1 MAALALASVA
11 AGLAV
16 VVRMPLAV
24 LGTAPTPGIITTFAG
39 GGLGQGPATTIGQNA
54 EGLAIFGTTL
64 FIADQTHTLVRATNL
79 STSNETIVAGNG
91 VAGSTGDGGQAT
103 AAEIQFP
110 QSLAVNSSGDL
121 YIATATT
128 YKSDPTNLIRR
139 VDHSTGIITTVAG
152 GGSTFADNVAATAT
166 SISEVQGMTFDLS
179 GNLLIA
185 DFFND
190 RVRRIDHTTG
200 VITTVAGTGNN
211 VYQGD
216 GIPATSANITFPAS
230 VAVDSNNNILIT
242 SNDAR
247 LLKVDHST
255 GLISTVAGNGQN
267 YTASGCGNGLPAT
280 GPIPGGAGLT
290 LDGSGNPMFV
300 GYNCVTKIA
309 SGNFVTVAG
318 NGSIGN
324 SGDGGPATSAFVGV
338 PVNAVSDAAGDVFV
352 SQRDNDVVRRVDHS
366 TQIITTFAG
375 TGQECGHSGDG
386 GQAAAATMCSPN
398 AVALDSAGDLFLAD
412 STFQIVRKI
421 DTGGVITT
429 VAGNG
434 TRGFGGDGG
443 PATSA
448 QLNGPAG
455 FAVDAA
461 GDLFISDSFNH
472 RVRKVDPGGT
482 ITTYVGNGTVGTGGD
497 GGPAANAQLVSPG
510 GLVIDGTG
518 NLFIADGS
526 IREVT
531 PGGTIT
537 TRWSNTNS
545 QYTAN
550 SLAIDASGN
559 LYGASLAGAFEL
571 SGGNTFTSLTTTMS
585 DGVAIGPQGQVV
597 IIRHSTNQ
605 VFLLGS
611 TGLVPLA
618 GINYPG
624 FSGDGGPATSAWL
637 NFPTGLAIDPTGD
650 IFIADTGNQRV
661 RRVQAYVAPSAPLS
675 VHASLT
681 GSQAVVGW
689 SAPAASGGLP
699 IVEYDITRHTGSVA
713 STTTLPGSPP
723 PTTTTLSGLSYH
735 TTYTFTVIASNG
747 WATSADSAPS
757 APITP
762 TIADGSITTYAGS
775 AAVGAANAIGQAPVS
790 LALELPQIFIGDG
803 GNAVVRTL
811 DVNAGQETILAG
823 NDSYGYSGDG
833 GDALSAA
840 MAGAG
845 AVAECGPAGP
855 IYIADTAN
863 FRIRVVTAGTIST
876 FAGTGVRGYSG
887 DGGPA
892 TQAEIGTVYGLA
904 CTSPLGGL
912 LIADTGNGVIREVDS
927 SGNISTLWIGLYA
940 PTGIFAVNSDVT
952 YVADTYTNRVWY
964 LSLLNGPCVA
974 AGVPPVG
981 FACNGGTAEQYS
993 LNVPRGISYDGTNLY
1008 IAEEGNSL
1016 IRKVDAAGNTSN
1028 LVGTGIAGFSG
1039 DGGPAA
1045 SAQLNHPTDVAYWG
1059 NTNTLYIAD
1068 FLNFRVRQVDLAG
1081 GGIRTI
1087 AGNGAPSLA
1096 GDGGVATSAQ
1106 LGLPYA
1112 VAADPAGNEYIVDN
1126 QDNAIRKID
1135 TNGVITTVAGSPYK
1149 PAGGQGNGG
1158 PATAAQLNDPRGI
1171 ALDSFGNIYISDTG
1185 NNVVRI
1191 VDHSSGVITTV
1202 AGSGYAGFGGDG
1214 GAATSISVKL
1224 NAPRGLAVDAS
1235 GNLYIADTG
1244 NNRIRRVDHSTGLI
1258 TTYAGNGTAGFAGDG
1273 APAASA
1279 KLSGPRGLAINAA
1292 GDLFIGDSDNNRI
1305 RKIDHL
1311 TLNISTLAGTG
1322 IPGAGGDGGP
1332 AIAAQLHFPFGLG
1345 FDAAGNLYVADTD
1358 NHRIRMVDVNGK
1370 ISTVV
1375 GGCGTVAGYSG
1386 DGGPAVTAQ
1395 LNFPYGVAVD
1405 GLGNVVIA
1413 DYANNRMRGGRGL
1426 PIVGRADTCSGP
1438 TGTPGSR
1445 PSNQSSGGTAGPHVP
1460 DVGPR
1465 HGLDTLQPKSSINPI
1480 TIPVRPHQV
1489 AGKVSVNPPVSISN
1503 TSEKTPPRLG
1513 SARRHPNLPSGRAGV
1528 EAVGGRQ
1535 PIGGVGWLAAI
1546 AAASVAILW
1555 ARMRPRRRQSRRL
1568 KRN

>member
-1 MAALALASVA
+1 
-11 AGLAV
+11 
-16 VVRMPLAV
+16 
-24 LGTAPTPGIITTFAG
+24 
-39 GGLGQGPATTIGQNA
+39 
-54 EGLAIFGTTL
+54 
-64 FIADQTHTLVRATNL
+64 
-79 STSNETIVAGNG
+79 
-91 VAGSTGDGGQAT
+91 
-103 AAEIQFP
+103 
-110 QSLAVNSSGDL
+110 
-121 YIATATT
+121 
-128 YKSDPTNLIRR
+128 
-139 VDHSTGIITTVAG
+139 
-152 GGSTFADNVAATAT
+152 
-166 SISEVQGMTFDLS
+166 
-179 GNLLIA
+179 
-185 DFFND
+185 
-190 RVRRIDHTTG
+190 
-200 VITTVAGTGNN
+200 
-211 VYQGD
+211 
-216 GIPATSANITFPAS
+216 
-230 VAVDSNNNILIT
+230 
-242 SNDAR
+242 
-247 LLKVDHST
+247 
-255 GLISTVAGNGQN
+255 
-267 YTASGCGNGLPAT
+267 
-280 GPIPGGAGLT
+280 
-290 LDGSGNPMFV
+290 
-300 GYNCVTKIA
+300 
-309 SGNFVTVAG
+309 
-318 NGSIGN
+318 
-324 SGDGGPATSAFVGV
+324 
-338 PVNAVSDAAGDVFV
+338 
-352 SQRDNDVVRRVDHS
+352 
-366 TQIITTFAG
+366 
-375 TGQECGHSGDG
+375 
-386 GQAAAATMCSPN
+386 
-398 AVALDSAGDLFLAD
+398 
-412 STFQIVRKI
+412 VRKI

-434 TRGFGGDGG
+434 TRGFSGDGG

-455 FAVDAA
+455 LVTNAA
-461 GDLFISDSFNH
+461 GDLFISDSLNH

-482 ITTYVGNGTVGTGGD
+482 ITTYAGNGTAGIGGD
-497 GGPAANAQLVSPG
+497 GGPAINAQLVSPG
-510 GLVIDGTG
+510 GLVVDGAG
-518 NLFIADGS
+518 DLFIADGS

-537 TRWSNTNS
+537 TRWSNLNT
-545 QYTAN
+545 QYGAG

-571 SGGNTFTSLTTTMS
+571 SAGNTFTSLTTTMS

-624 FSGDGGPATSAWL
+624 FSGDGGPAISAWL

-650 IFIADTGNQRV
+650 IFIADSGNQRV

-681 GSQAVVGW
+681 GLQAAVGW

-699 IVEYDITRHTGSVA
+699 IDEYDITRHIGSIA
-713 STTTLPGSPP
+713 SSTTLTGSPP
-723 PTTTTLSGLSYH
+723 PTSTTWSSLSYH
-735 TTYTFTVIASNG
+735 TTYTFTVMASNG
-747 WATSADSAPS
+747 WATSADSAAS
-757 APITP
+757 APIMP

-775 AAVGAANAIGQAPVS
+775 AAVGAPNAIGQAPVS

-840 MAGAG
+840 MVGAG

-855 IYIADTAN
+855 VYIADTAN

-892 TQAEIGTVYGLA
+892 TQAQIGTVHGLA
-904 CTSPLGGL
+904 CSSPLGGL
-912 LIADTGNGVIREVDS
+912 LIADTSNGVIRVVDS
-927 SGNISTLWIGLYA
+927 SGNISTLWTGLYA
-940 PTGIFAVNSDVT
+940 PTGIFAVNSDVM
-952 YVADTYTNRVWY
+952 YVADTNTNLVWY
-964 LSLLNGPCVA
+964 LSQQNGACVA
-974 AGVPPVG
+974 AGVPPAG
-981 FACNGGTAEQYS
+981 FACNSGTAEQYT
-993 LNVPRGISYDGTNLY
+993 LNFPRGISYDGANLY

-1039 DGGPAA
+1039 DGGPAV
-1045 SAQLNHPTDVAYWG
+1045 STQLNHPTDVVYSG
-1059 NTNTLYIAD
+1059 NTNSLYIAD

-1087 AGNGAPSLA
+1087 AGNGSPSLA
-1096 GDGGVATSAQ
+1096 GDGGIATSAQ

-1112 VAADPAGNEYIVDN
+1112 VAGDPAGNEYFVDN

-1185 NNVVRI
+1185 NNVVRM
-1191 VDHSSGVITTV
+1191 VDHGTGLINTV

-1214 GAATSISVKL
+1214 GSATSFTVKL

-1244 NNRIRRVDHSTGLI
+1244 NNRVRRVDHSTPHVI
-1258 TTYAGNGTAGFAGDG
+1258 TTYAGNGIAGFAGDG
-1273 APAASA
+1273 GAAGSA
-1279 KLSGPRGLAINAA
+1279 EVSGPRGLAVNAV
-1292 GDLFIGDSDNNRI
+1292 GDLFIGDSGNNRV
-1305 RKIDHL
+1305 RKVDH
-1311 TLNISTLAGTG
+1311 TSLNISTVAGTG
-1322 IPGAGGDGGP
+1322 VPGASGDGGA
-1332 AIAAQLHFPFGLG
+1332 AIAAQLHFPFGLA
-1345 FDAAGNLYVADTD
+1345 FDGAGNLYIADTG
-1358 NHRIRMVDVNGK
+1358 NHRIRMVDVHGT

-1426 PIVGRADTCSGP
+1426 PIVGRADICSGP
-1438 TGTPGSR
+1438 PGAPGSR
-1445 PSNQSSGGTAGPHVP
+1445 ASNPGPVGTAGPHLP
-1460 DVGPR
+1460 DVGARPV
-1465 HGLDTLQPKSSINPI
+1465 LDPLPPKSSIHVT
-1480 TIPVRPHQV
+1480 TIPAQPGHAAPGKARANQPVAIPNNPEKKPPHSADLRRPASLPTGRGQ
-1489 AGKVSVNPPVSISN
+1489 SMT
-1503 TSEKTPPRLG
+1503 TS
-1513 SARRHPNLPSGRAGV
+1513 
-1528 EAVGGRQ
+1528 GRQ
-1535 PIGGVGWLAAI
+1535 PIGGLAWLAAI
-1546 AAASVAILW
+1546 SAASIAIFW
-1555 ARMRPRRRQSRRL
+1555 VRMRPRRRNRRRL
-1568 KRN
+1568 